1 MAKQLSFKD
10 FMLVDYRPGED
21 ELTKYRAHKR
31 RRGQG
36 AGTDA
41 EYASTNPPNKETS
54 EELSIQGRRKL
65 ARSMKR
71 RKTRLKMARKRAQKR
86 LATRATLAKRA
97 RRGARSTFAD
107 KLAGKGMKK
116 SEVSVAKKKQIEK
129 RLKQGGWQQR
139 IKILQR
145 RMMPQKRRQEIQR
158 KR

>member
-1 MAKQLSFKD
+1 MAKPLSFKD
-10 FMLVDYRPGED
+10 FMVVDYRPGED
-21 ELTKYRAHKR
+21 ELINYRAKKR
-31 RRGQG
+31 RNG
-36 AGTDA
+36 AMH
-41 EYASTNPPNKETS
+41 EEQEETS

-86 LATRATLAKRA
+86 LATKAVLSKRA

-139 IKILQR
+139 INILQR
-145 RMMPQKRRQEIQR
+145 RLMPQKRRQEIQR

>member
-1 MAKQLSFKD
+1 MAKPLSFKD
-10 FMLVDYRPGED
+10 FMVVDYRPGED
-21 ELTKYRAHKR
+21 ELINYRAKKR
-31 RRGQG
+31 RNG
-36 AGTDA
+36 AMH
-41 EYASTNPPNKETS
+41 EEQEETS

-65 ARSMKR
+65 SRSMKR

-86 LATRATLAKRA
+86 LATKAVLSKRA

-145 RMMPQKRRQEIQR
+145 RLMPQKRRQEIQR

>member
-1 MAKQLSFKD
+1 MAKPLSFAD
-10 FMLVDYRPGED
+10 FMIVDYRPGED

-36 AGTDA
+36 AGADA
-41 EYASTNPPNKETS
+41 EYASTNPPETS

-86 LATRATLAKRA
+86 LATKKVLTKRA

-107 KLAGKGMKK
+107 MLAGKGMKK

-139 IKILQR
+139 INILQR
-145 RMMPQKRRQEIQR
+145 RLMPKKRRQEIQR

>member
-1 MAKQLSFKD
+1 MAKPLSFKD
-10 FMLVDYRPGED
+10 FMVVDYRPGED
-21 ELTKYRAHKR
+21 ELINYRAKKR
-31 RRGQG
+31 RNG
-36 AGTDA
+36 AMH
-41 EYASTNPPNKETS
+41 EEQEETS

-71 RKTRLKMARKRAQKR
+71 RKTRLKMARKRARKR
-86 LATRATLAKRA
+86 LATKATLMKRA

-116 SEVSVAKKKQIEK
+116 SDVSVAKKKQIEK

-139 IKILQR
+139 IKIMQR
-145 RMMPQKRRQEIQR
+145 RLLPQKRRQEIQR

>member
-1 MAKQLSFKD
+1 MAKPLSFKD
-10 FMLVDYRPGED
+10 FMYVDYRPGED
-21 ELTKYRAHKR
+21 EDTKYNAHR
-31 RRGQG
+31 RRR
-36 AGTDA
+36 AGDM
-41 EYASTNPPNKETS
+41 E

-71 RKTRLKMARKRAQKR
+71 RKTRLKLARKKAEKRMAKTDVLKRRAQ
-86 LATRATLAKRA
+86 
-97 RRGARSTFAD
+97 RGARNQFAD
-107 KLAGKGMKK
+107 KLAGKGKKK

-145 RMMPQKRRQEIQR
+145 RMLPQKRRQEISR

>member
-1 MAKQLSFKD
+1 MAKPLSFKD
-10 FMLVDYRPGED
+10 FMVVDYRPGED
-21 ELTKYRAHKR
+21 ELINYRAKKR
-31 RRGQG
+31 RNG
-36 AGTDA
+36 AMH
-41 EYASTNPPNKETS
+41 EEKQETS

-65 ARSMKR
+65 ARATKR

-86 LATRATLAKRA
+86 LATKAVLSKRA
-97 RRGARSTFAD
+97 RRGARSTFAGM
-107 KLAGKGMKK
+107 LAGKGMKK

-145 RMMPQKRRQEIQR
+145 RLMPQKRRQETQR

>member
-1 MAKQLSFKD
+1 MAKPLSFKD
-10 FMLVDYRPGED
+10 FMVVDYRPGED
-21 ELTKYRAHKR
+21 ELINYRAKKR
-31 RRGQG
+31 RNG
-36 AGTDA
+36 AMH
-41 EYASTNPPNKETS
+41 EEQEETS

-86 LATRATLAKRA
+86 LATKAVLSKRA

-145 RMMPQKRRQEIQR
+145 RLLPQKRRQEIQR

>member
-1 MAKQLSFKD
+1 MHEEQ
-10 FMLVDYRPGED
+10 E
-21 ELTKYRAHKR
+21 
-31 RRGQG
+31 
-36 AGTDA
+36 
-41 EYASTNPPNKETS
+41 ETS

-86 LATRATLAKRA
+86 LATKAVLSKRA

-145 RMMPQKRRQEIQR
+145 RLMPQKRRQEIQR

>member
-1 MAKQLSFKD
+1 MAKPLSFKD
-10 FMLVDYRPGED
+10 FMVVDYRPGED
-21 ELTKYRAHKR
+21 ELINYRAKKR
-31 RRGQG
+31 RNG
-36 AGTDA
+36 AMH
-41 EYASTNPPNKETS
+41 EEQKETS

-86 LATRATLAKRA
+86 LATKAVLSKRA

-145 RMMPQKRRQEIQR
+145 RLMPQKRRQEIQR

>member
-1 MAKQLSFKD
+1 MAKPLSFAD
-10 FMLVDYRPGED
+10 FMVVDYRPGED

-41 EYASTNPPNKETS
+41 EYASTNPPETS

-86 LATRATLAKRA
+86 LATKKVLTKRA

-116 SEVSVAKKKQIEK
+116 SDVSVAKKKQIEK

-139 IKILQR
+139 IAILQR
-145 RMMPQKRRQEIQR
+145 RLMPKKRRQEIQR

>member
-1 MAKQLSFKD
+1 MAKPLSFKD
-10 FMLVDYRPGED
+10 FMVVDYRPGED
-21 ELTKYRAHKR
+21 ELINYRAKKR
-31 RRGQG
+31 RNG
-36 AGTDA
+36 AMH
-41 EYASTNPPNKETS
+41 EEQEETS

-86 LATRATLAKRA
+86 LATKAVLSKRA

-145 RMMPQKRRQEIQR
+145 RLMPQKRRQEIQR